1 MKNISNNKIVWG
13 VVGLIVG
20 LVIGWFIGSSGPS
33 TSADSKEIIN
43 DDSQEE
49 LELSATVDRNEKI
62 SDALFTN
69 SSLSQESDS
78 AILVNDQGA
87 GSVVTVASVET
98 DASVWVV
105 VREDKDG
112 VVGNILG
119 ASRVDSGA
127 SNNIVV
133 NLLRP
138 TIAGQTYRIVLFRD
152 NGDSLFDYKVD
163 VPMTSEGVLISR
175 PFTVSFQ

>member
-1 MKNISNNKIVWG
+1 MKNISSNKIVWG

-20 LVIGWFIGSSGPS
+20 LVIGWFIGHGSFGV
-33 TSADSKEIIN
+33 TADSKDVSEEN
-43 DDSQEE
+43 TQEE
-49 LELSATVDRNEKI
+49 INSAISAENEKI
-62 SDALFTN
+62 SDALFAN

-78 AILVNDQGA
+78 AILVNDQRA

-127 SNNIVV
+127 SNNIVI

-138 TIAGQTYRIVLFRD
+138 TVVGQTYRIVLFKD
-152 NGDSLFDYKVD
+152 DGDSKFDYKID
-163 VPMTSEGVLISR
+163 VPMTSDGTLISR
-175 PFTVSFQ
+175 PFAASL